1 MGRAIKRSALCPKKS
16 LYTPKLCSCTKLIA
30 DNYAAPCTL
39 ARRIENV
46 DAWLAAITS
55 NMGKMPTVARHHA
68 AIGIVNADGSAIYKY
83 LNLNLNLNQIEQC
96 VKNAKGVAA

>member
-1 MGRAIKRSALCPKKS
+1 MI
-16 LYTPKLCSCTKLIA
+16 
-30 DNYAAPCTL
+30 AAPCNL

-83 LNLNLNLNQIEQC
+83 LNLNQIEQC